1 MANDDKDPRWAT
13 ENLPDDPEQLKHI
26 IRLILEDDSR
36 NAQKCEEAL
45 NAMKSLLSS
54 WRWRVGNAVMS
65 FAERAL
71 RRKPVRLATDH
82 VIDLLNRISLN
93 HRQRDAFGVPA
104 FLLASAFLLAEGSD
118 LQFFSSGKDA
128 KKVTTHP

>member
-1 MANDDKDPRWAT
+1 
-13 ENLPDDPEQLKHI
+13 
-26 IRLILEDDSR
+26 
-36 NAQKCEEAL
+36 
-45 NAMKSLLSS
+45 MKSLLSS

-104 FLLASAFLLAEGSD
+104 FLLAEGSD